1 MLNENN
7 SERNNYFNNLNNRK
21 ESVFNFCLF
30 NKKKQLINDL
40 FLKTIKIVYERLILI
55 THSKRD

>member
-7 SERNNYFNNLNNRK
+7 SKRNNYLNNLNNSK